1 MKKLNWICGDD
12 MMPNDFEKLYATIE
26 IYTIERVK
34 EMSFGLILLVS
45 KLDRIDGRGYVFS
58 TKGSGTIDDK
68 EKLVF
73 KSKNEVSESRVSY
86 DEKHLFYWAEINFD
100 DYNEELECLNSQKE
114 ELEKKI
120 KELEKKS
127 KESII
132 KLEVDIF
139 EDLKEKLIYLEN
151 VYSEKKFKIK
161 NFADD
166 ELNDCLKKF

>member
-12 MMPNDFEKLYATIE
+12 MMPNDFNKLYAIIE

-34 EMSFGLILLVS
+34 EVSFGLILLVS
-45 KLDRIDGRGYVFS
+45 KLDRIDGKGYVFS

-68 EKLVF
+68 KKLVF
-73 KSKNEVSESRVSY
+73 KLKNETSESRVCY
-86 DEKHLFYWAEINFD
+86 DEKHLFYWAEINFG

-120 KELEKKS
+120 QELEKKN
-127 KESII
+127 KESITE
-132 KLEVDIF
+132 LEVNIF
-139 EDLKEKLIYLEN
+139 EDLKEKLISLET
-151 VYSEKKFKIK
+151 VYSEKNFKIK

-166 ELNDCLKKF
+166 YLNDYLKKF